1 MTTETAPTSPTP
13 EILRRFA
20 PLQDLSEEQLLN
32 LSSAVAIEQAPAG
45 RLLIKQGS
53 QEEYSFFL
61 VDGHI
66 RLRAAD
72 GKISDL
78 RQDDPAASNPI
89 SQLLPRHY
97 DVISVSN
104 VRFLRIRRE
113 QLNEIRQG
121 GINKEAEGI
130 SGYEVS
136 GECDGE
142 ATEFEN
148 QLSFQFL
155 QDLESDALE
164 LPSLPEVA
172 IRISRAMEDDI
183 SDAATIAEMI
193 QTDPQITAKLIK
205 ASNSAMYGRR
215 SEVET
220 CVGAIIRLGT
230 DVTHK
235 LVLSFAMKELF
246 KSESSLLQQRM
257 QELWKH
263 STHVAALCYV
273 LAKHD
278 DRFNPELAML
288 IGLLHDIGVVAVLN
302 YAQSFPMEVRRPDVI
317 DQACKRLRAQTG
329 SLILRKW
336 GFPTEFIIAALEAE
350 MWHRDKGI
358 TPDYCDLVI
367 IAQLHSFVGTGKAFS
382 APAINEVPAHSRL
395 ALGELT
401 PRLSLKILDEAK
413 EQIAHAISLLN
424 I

>member
-1 MTTETAPTSPTP
+1 MTTETAFNSPTP
-13 EILRRFA
+13 EILRKFL
-20 PLQDLSEEQLLN
+20 PLRDLSEEQLQS
-32 LSSAVAIEQAPAG
+32 LSSLIEIEQLPAG

-61 VDGHI
+61 VEGHI

-72 GKISDL
+72 GKISDV
-78 RQDDPAASNPI
+78 RDGDASAGNPI

-97 DVISVSN
+97 DVISVTN

-113 QLNEIRQG
+113 QLDEIRQKSSS
-121 GINKEAEGI
+121 NEPEGVA
-130 SGYEVS
+130 GYEVS
-136 GECDGE
+136 GDTDGE
-142 ATEFEN
+142 ATDFEN

-172 IRISRAMEDDI
+172 IKIGKALEDKV

-220 CVGAIIRLGT
+220 CTGAVIRLGT

-235 LVLSFAMKELF
+235 LVLSFALKDLF
-246 KSESSLLQQRM
+246 KSDSSLLQQRM

-278 DRFNPELAML
+278 NRFNPELAML
-288 IGLLHDIGVVAVLN
+288 IGLLHDIGIVAVLN
-302 YAQSFPMEVRRPDVI
+302 YARSFPLESRQPEVI

-350 MWHRDKGI
+350 NWHRDKGI

-367 IAQLHSFVGTGKAFS
+367 IAQLHSFVGTSKAFS

-413 EQIAHAISLLN
+413 EQISHAISLLN

>member
-1 MTTETAPTSPTP
+1 M
-13 EILRRFA
+13 
-20 PLQDLSEEQLLN
+20 
-32 LSSAVAIEQAPAG
+32 
-45 RLLIKQGS
+45 
-53 QEEYSFFL
+53 
-61 VDGHI
+61 
-66 RLRAAD
+66 
-72 GKISDL
+72 
-78 RQDDPAASNPI
+78 
-89 SQLLPRHY
+89 
-97 DVISVSN
+97 
-104 VRFLRIRRE
+104 
-113 QLNEIRQG
+113 
-121 GINKEAEGI
+121 
-130 SGYEVS
+130 S
-136 GECDGE
+136 GETDGE

-172 IRISRAMEDDI
+172 IRIGRAMEDDI

-220 CVGAIIRLGT
+220 CAGAVIRLGT

-246 KSESSLLQQRM
+246 KSDSSLLQQRM

-278 DRFNPELAML
+278 NRFNPELAML

-302 YAQSFPMEVRRPDVI
+302 YARSFPMEARQPEVI

-350 MWHRDKGI
+350 NVASRQGHNPGLLRSGH
-358 TPDYCDLVI
+358 YCST
-367 IAQLHSFVGTGKAFS
+367 AQFRRNQQGFFS
-382 APAINEVPAHSRL
+382 AGN
-395 ALGELT
+395 
-401 PRLSLKILDEAK
+401 
-413 EQIAHAISLLN
+413 Q
-424 I
+424 

>member
-1 MTTETAPTSPTP
+1 
-13 EILRRFA
+13 L
-20 PLQDLSEEQLLN
+20 D
-32 LSSAVAIEQAPAG
+32 
-45 RLLIKQGS
+45 
-53 QEEYSFFL
+53 
-61 VDGHI
+61 
-66 RLRAAD
+66 
-72 GKISDL
+72 
-78 RQDDPAASNPI
+78 
-89 SQLLPRHY
+89 
-97 DVISVSN
+97 
-104 VRFLRIRRE
+104 
-113 QLNEIRQG
+113 EIRWG
-121 GINKEAEGI
+121 GSALGTDGI

-136 GECDGE
+136 GETEEE

-155 QDLESDALE
+155 QDLESDTLE

-172 IRISRAMEDDI
+172 IRIGRAMEDNV

-205 ASNSAMYGRR
+205 ASNCAIYGRR
-215 SEVET
+215 GEVET
-220 CVGAIIRLGT
+220 CTGAVIRLGS

-235 LVLSFAMKELF
+235 LVLSFALRELF

-263 STHVAALCYV
+263 STHVAALCFV

-278 DRFNPELAML
+278 KRFNPELAML

-302 YAQSFPMEVRRPDVI
+302 YARKFPEEARQPAII
-317 DQACKRLRAQTG
+317 DQACSRLRAQTG

-336 GFPTEFIIAALEAE
+336 GFSTDFIIAALEAE
-350 MWHRDKGI
+350 TWHRDKGI

-367 IAQLHSFVGTGKAFS
+367 IAQLHSFVGTSKAFS
-382 APAINEVPAHSRL
+382 APAIHEIPAHSRL

-401 PRLSLKILDEAK
+401 PKLSLKILDEAK
-413 EQIAHAISLLN
+413 EQIAHTVSLLN